1 MDIYFYNN
9 HSPANVVDK
18 VLVNETIISGTL
30 KEDVE
35 ILNPVITISKQ
46 MFDFNYC
53 YIPKFSRYYFIR
65 AQKSDTKNFIKIF
78 LHVDVIKTYGDLIKQ
93 SSGQVEVSQSKGNGY
108 WSNTPIYDVRYNYR
122 EQLNFVNPFNPKGEN
137 ILLAVKAK

>member
-18 VLVNETIISGTL
+18 ILVNETIISGTL

-46 MFDFNYC
+46 MFDFNY
-53 YIPKFSRYYFIR
+53 
-65 AQKSDTKNFIKIF
+65 NFNYAIIELPNGKVVEGAIDKWTDYDDGDQIQ
-78 LHVDVIKTYGDLIKQ
+78 VTISGVTYLVHSTDCVLI
-93 SSGQVEVSQSKGNGY
+93 SK
-108 WSNTPIYDVRYNYR
+108 
-122 EQLNFVNPFNPKGEN
+122 
-137 ILLAVKAK
+137 